1 MMAPPFPSER
11 KLGWASRTGLL
22 TRAILL
28 AGTFPELKLQWLS
41 EFAQAKSLF
50 RFEPEKGALTVAG
63 QWRIYTALPEHPDD
77 CGCNLNRSRLSG
89 KVVMN

>member
-1 MMAPPFPSER
+1 MTAPPFPSER

-50 RFEPEKGALTVAG
+50 RFEPERG
-63 QWRIYTALPEHPDD
+63 
-77 CGCNLNRSRLSG
+77 RLQLRGSG
-89 KVVMN
+89 GFTPRFPSILMIAVVT